1 MSEISKNNK
10 EIGKTIATKVPINIH
25 NQLMNLIENGDYL
38 SISDF
43 LREAIREQLK
53 TYKVANFREIN
64 YFDAKKEVVSYFI
77 KYEDCFLDEIA
88 IDLELDF
95 ELVLNIINDL
105 IQEGRIVKISIIN
118 DLIQEG
124 RIVKISNDE
133 LFEKRGMDN
142 HEAYRLEDND
152 AVYRIEGKRLI
163 VESRSKDYEFI
174 SIRHNV
180 DYKSVFKN
188 NGVVVE
194 NASVIL
200 SEAYSFIK

>member
-1 MSEISKNNK
+1 MTEISKNNK

-25 NQLMNLIENGDYL
+25 NQLVNLIENGDYL

-53 TYKVANFREIN
+53 TYKIANFREID
-64 YFDAKKEVVSYFI
+64 YFDAKKEVLSYFI
-77 KYEDCFLDEIA
+77 KYQDCFLDEIA

-105 IQEGRIVKISIIN
+105 IQEGRI
-118 DLIQEG
+118 E
-124 RIVKISNDE
+124 KISNEE
-133 LFEKRGMDN
+133 LFEKRVDDQSN
-142 HEAYRLEDND
+142 TNIRF
-152 AVYRIEGKRLI
+152 EGKRLI

-174 SIRHNV
+174 SIRRNYN
-180 DYKSVFKN
+180 YKSVFKN
-188 NGVVVE
+188 NGVVVD

>member
-25 NQLMNLIENGDYL
+25 NQLINLIENGDYL

-64 YFDAKKEVVSYFI
+64 YFDAKKEVLSYFI
-77 KYEDCFLDEIA
+77 RYDDCFLDEIT

-95 ELVLNIINDL
+95 ELVLNIL
-105 IQEGRIVKISIIN
+105 N

-124 RIVKISNDE
+124 RIVKISNEE
-133 LFEKRGMDN
+133 LLEKRGIDN
-142 HEAYRLEDND
+142 PESYHSKNNNN
-152 AVYRIEGKRLI
+152 VYKIEGKRLI

-174 SIRHNV
+174 SIRHNR
-180 DYKSVFKN
+180 DYKSIFKN
-188 NGVVVE
+188 NGAVVE

-200 SEAYSFIK
+200 SEGYSFIK

>member
-64 YFDAKKEVVSYFI
+64 YFDAKKEVISYFLR
-77 KYEDCFLDEIA
+77 YEDCFLDEIA
-88 IDLELDF
+88 IELELDF

-105 IQEGRIVKISIIN
+105 IDEGRVAM
-118 DLIQEG
+118 
-124 RIVKISNDE
+124 ISNEE
-133 LFEKRGMDN
+133 LFEKRGIDN
-142 HEAYRLEDND
+142 TNISPTRDND
-152 AVYRIEGKRLI
+152 SPYKIEGKRLI

-180 DYKSVFKN
+180 DYKSIFKN
-188 NGVVVE
+188 NGVVLE
-194 NASVIL
+194 NASVIF
-200 SEAYSFIK
+200 SQGYSFIK

>member
-64 YFDAKKEVVSYFI
+64 YFDAKKEVLSYFI
-77 KYEDCFLDEIA
+77 RYDDCFLDEIA

-95 ELVLNIINDL
+95 ELVLNILNDL
-105 IQEGRIVKISIIN
+105 MQEGRIVM
-118 DLIQEG
+118 
-124 RIVKISNDE
+124 ISNEE
-133 LFEKRGMDN
+133 LLEKRGIDN
-142 HEAYRLEDND
+142 PESYHSKNNNN
-152 AVYRIEGKRLI
+152 VYKIEGKRLI

-174 SIRHNV
+174 SIRHNM
-180 DYKSVFKN
+180 DYNSIFKN
-188 NGVVVE
+188 NGAVVE

-200 SEAYSFIK
+200 SEGYSFIK

>member
-1 MSEISKNNK
+1 MTEINKNNK

-25 NQLMNLIENGDYL
+25 NQLINLIENGDYL

-53 TYKVANFREIN
+53 NYKVANFRKIN

-77 KYEDCFLDEIA
+77 KYNDCFLDEIA

-95 ELVLNIINDL
+95 ELVFNVLNDL
-105 IQEGRIVKISIIN
+105 V
-118 DLIQEG
+118 LEG
-124 RIVKISNDE
+124 RIVKISNEE
-133 LFEKRGMDN
+133 LFEKRALNNSGNDN
-142 HEAYRLEDND
+142 SNSGGNILKF
-152 AVYRIEGKRLI
+152 EGKRLI

-174 SIRHNV
+174 SVRHNA
-180 DYKSVFKN
+180 DYKAILKN
-188 NGVVVE
+188 NGIVVN

-200 SEAYSFIK
+200 SEAYSFIN

>member
-25 NQLMNLIENGDYL
+25 NQLINLIENGDYL

-95 ELVLNIINDL
+95 ELVLNIIY
-105 IQEGRIVKISIIN
+105 

-142 HEAYRLEDND
+142 HEAYRLKDND

>member
-95 ELVLNIINDL
+95 ELVLNIIY
-105 IQEGRIVKISIIN
+105 

-124 RIVKISNDE
+124 RIVKISNEE

-142 HEAYRLEDND
+142 PEVYRLKDND
-152 AVYRIEGKRLI
+152 AIYRIEGKRLI

-174 SIRHNV
+174 TIRHNV

-188 NGVVVE
+188 NGVVLE

>member
-25 NQLMNLIENGDYL
+25 NQLINLIENGDYL

-53 TYKVANFREIN
+53 TYKV
-64 YFDAKKEVVSYFI
+64 D
-77 KYEDCFLDEIA
+77 DCFLDEIA

-95 ELVLNIINDL
+95 ELVYNIL
-105 IQEGRIVKISIIN
+105 N

-124 RIVKISNDE
+124 RIVKISNEE
-133 LFEKRGMDN
+133 LLEKRGIGNQETYRSKDN
-142 HEAYRLEDND
+142 GR
-152 AVYRIEGKRLI
+152 VYRIEGKRLI

-174 SIRHNV
+174 SIRHNM
-180 DYKSVFKN
+180 DYKSIFKN
-188 NGVVVE
+188 NGVIVE
-194 NASVIL
+194 NASIIL

>member
-1 MSEISKNNK
+1 MSEKSKNNK

-53 TYKVANFREIN
+53 TYKVANFREVN
-64 YFDAKKEVVSYFI
+64 YFDAKKEVLSYFI
-77 KYEDCFLDEIA
+77 KYNDCFLDEIA

-95 ELVLNIINDL
+95 ELVLNILNDL
-105 IQEGRIVKISIIN
+105 MQEGRIVM
-118 DLIQEG
+118 
-124 RIVKISNDE
+124 ISNEE
-133 LFEKRGMDN
+133 LLEKRGIDN
-142 HEAYRLEDND
+142 PESYHSKNNNS
-152 AVYRIEGKRLI
+152 VYKIEGKRLI

-174 SIRHNV
+174 SIRHNM
-180 DYKSVFKN
+180 DYKSIFKN
-188 NGVVVE
+188 NGAVVE

-200 SEAYSFIK
+200 SEGYSFIK

>member
-1 MSEISKNNK
+1 MTEINKNNR

-25 NQLMNLIENGDYL
+25 NQLVNLIENGDYL

-64 YFDAKKEVVSYFI
+64 YFDAKKEVISYFI
-77 KYEDCFLDEIA
+77 KYNDCFLDEIA

-95 ELVLNIINDL
+95 ELVFNILNDL
-105 IQEGRIVKISIIN
+105 VLEGRV
-118 DLIQEG
+118 
-124 RIVKISNDE
+124 VKISNDE
-133 LFEKRGMDN
+133 LFEKRGLNNMEVDN
-142 HEAYRLEDND
+142 SNQSGNILKF
-152 AVYRIEGKRLI
+152 EGKRLI

-174 SIRHNV
+174 SIRYNSN
-180 DYKSVFKN
+180 YKAILKN
-188 NGVVVE
+188 NGVVVD

-200 SEAYSFIK
+200 SEAYSFVK

>member
-25 NQLMNLIENGDYL
+25 NQLINLIENGDYL

-53 TYKVANFREIN
+53 TYKVANFREVN
-64 YFDAKKEVVSYFI
+64 YFDAKKEILSYFI
-77 KYEDCFLDEIA
+77 KYDDCFFFFFS

-95 ELVLNIINDL
+95 ELVYNIL
-105 IQEGRIVKISIIN
+105 N

-124 RIVKISNDE
+124 RIVKISNEE
-133 LFEKRGMDN
+133 LLEKRGIGNLENYRSKDN
-142 HEAYRLEDND
+142 GR
-152 AVYRIEGKRLI
+152 VYRIEGKRLI

-174 SIRHNV
+174 SIRHNM
-180 DYKSVFKN
+180 DYKSIFKN

>member
-1 MSEISKNNK
+1 MSETSKNNK

-64 YFDAKKEVVSYFI
+64 YFDAKKEVLSYFI

-95 ELVLNIINDL
+95 ELVLNIIY
-105 IQEGRIVKISIIN
+105 

-142 HEAYRLEDND
+142 HEAYRLKDND
-152 AVYRIEGKRLI
+152 AAYRIEGKRLI

>member
-95 ELVLNIINDL
+95 ELVLNIIYDL
-105 IQEGRIVKISIIN
+105 IH
-118 DLIQEG
+118 EG
-124 RIVKISNDE
+124 RIVKISNEE

-142 HEAYRLEDND
+142 PEVYRLKDND
-152 AVYRIEGKRLI
+152 AIYRIEGKRLI

-174 SIRHNV
+174 TIRHNV

-188 NGVVVE
+188 NGVVLE

>member
-1 MSEISKNNK
+1 MSETSKNNK

-95 ELVLNIINDL
+95 ELVLNIIYDL
-105 IQEGRIVKISIIN
+105 M
-118 DLIQEG
+118 QEG
-124 RIVKISNDE
+124 RIVKISNEE

-142 HEAYRLEDND
+142 HEAYRLKDND

>member
-25 NQLMNLIENGDYL
+25 NQLIHLIENGDYL

-53 TYKVANFREIN
+53 TYKVANFREVN
-64 YFDAKKEVVSYFI
+64 YFDAKKEILSYFI
-77 KYEDCFLDEIA
+77 KYDNCFLDEIA

-95 ELVLNIINDL
+95 ELVYNIL
-105 IQEGRIVKISIIN
+105 N

-124 RIVKISNDE
+124 RIVKISNEE
-133 LFEKRGMDN
+133 LLEKRGIGNLENYRSKDN
-142 HEAYRLEDND
+142 GR
-152 AVYRIEGKRLI
+152 VYRIEGKRLI

-174 SIRHNV
+174 SIRHNM
-180 DYKSVFKN
+180 DYKSIFKN

>member
-1 MSEISKNNK
+1 MSETSKNNK

-105 IQEGRIVKISIIN
+105 M
-118 DLIQEG
+118 QEG

-142 HEAYRLEDND
+142 HEAYRLKDND
-152 AVYRIEGKRLI
+152 AAYRIEGKRLI

>member
-105 IQEGRIVKISIIN
+105 IH
-118 DLIQEG
+118 EG
-124 RIVKISNDE
+124 RIVKISNEE

-142 HEAYRLEDND
+142 PEVYRLKDND
-152 AVYRIEGKRLI
+152 AIYRIEGKRLI

-174 SIRHNV
+174 TIRHNV

-188 NGVVVE
+188 NGMVLE
-194 NASVIL
+194 NATVIL

>member
-1 MSEISKNNK
+1 MSETSKNNK

-77 KYEDCFLDEIA
+77 KYNDCFLDEIA

-95 ELVLNIINDL
+95 ELVLNIIYDL
-105 IQEGRIVKISIIN
+105 M
-118 DLIQEG
+118 QEG
-124 RIVKISNDE
+124 RIVKISNEE

-142 HEAYRLEDND
+142 HEAYRLKDND

>member
-25 NQLMNLIENGDYL
+25 NQLINLIENGDYL

-64 YFDAKKEVVSYFI
+64 YFDAKKEVLSYFI
-77 KYEDCFLDEIA
+77 RYDDCFLDEIA

-95 ELVLNIINDL
+95 ELVLNILNDL
-105 IQEGRIVKISIIN
+105 IQEGRIVKIAN
-118 DLIQEG
+118 E
-124 RIVKISNDE
+124 E
-133 LFEKRGMDN
+133 LLEKRGIDN
-142 HEAYRLEDND
+142 PESYHSKNNNN
-152 AVYRIEGKRLI
+152 VYKIEGKRLI

-174 SIRHNV
+174 SIRHNM
-180 DYKSVFKN
+180 DYKSIFKN
-188 NGVVVE
+188 NGAVVE

-200 SEAYSFIK
+200 SEGYSFIK

>member
-1 MSEISKNNK
+1 MSETSKNNK

-105 IQEGRIVKISIIN
+105 M
-118 DLIQEG
+118 QEG

-142 HEAYRLEDND
+142 HEAYRLKDND

>member
-1 MSEISKNNK
+1 
-10 EIGKTIATKVPINIH
+10 
-25 NQLMNLIENGDYL
+25 
-38 SISDF
+38 
-43 LREAIREQLK
+43 
-53 TYKVANFREIN
+53 
-64 YFDAKKEVVSYFI
+64 
-77 KYEDCFLDEIA
+77 
-88 IDLELDF
+88 
-95 ELVLNIINDL
+95 LVLNIIY
-105 IQEGRIVKISIIN
+105 

-124 RIVKISNDE
+124 RIVKISNEE

-142 HEAYRLEDND
+142 PEVYRLKDND

-188 NGVVVE
+188 NGVVLE

>member
-1 MSEISKNNK
+1 MSETSKNNK

-43 LREAIREQLK
+43 LREAIREQLN

-95 ELVLNIINDL
+95 ELVLNIIY
-105 IQEGRIVKISIIN
+105 

-142 HEAYRLEDND
+142 HEAYRLKDND

>member
-25 NQLMNLIENGDYL
+25 NQLINLIENGDYL

-53 TYKVANFREIN
+53 TYKIANFREIN
-64 YFDAKKEVVSYFI
+64 YFDAKKEVLSYFI
-77 KYEDCFLDEIA
+77 KYNDCFLDEIA

-95 ELVLNIINDL
+95 ELVLNIL
-105 IQEGRIVKISIIN
+105 N

-124 RIVKISNDE
+124 RIVKISNEE
-133 LFEKRGMDN
+133 LFEKRGIDN
-142 HEAYRLEDND
+142 HNEKCSKVDNH
-152 AVYRIEGKRLI
+152 VYKLDGKRLI

-180 DYKSVFKN
+180 DYKSIFKN
-188 NGVVVE
+188 NGIVVE

>member
-77 KYEDCFLDEIA
+77 KYNDCFLDEIA

-95 ELVLNIINDL
+95 ELVLNIIYDL
-105 IQEGRIVKISIIN
+105 IH
-118 DLIQEG
+118 EG
-124 RIVKISNDE
+124 RIVKISNEE

-142 HEAYRLEDND
+142 PEVYRLKDND
-152 AVYRIEGKRLI
+152 AIYRIEGKRLI

-174 SIRHNV
+174 TIRHNV

-188 NGVVVE
+188 NGVVLE

>member
-95 ELVLNIINDL
+95 ELVLNIIYDL
-105 IQEGRIVKISIIN
+105 MQEGRIA
-118 DLIQEG
+118 
-124 RIVKISNDE
+124 KISNEE

-142 HEAYRLEDND
+142 HEAYRLKDND
-152 AVYRIEGKRLI
+152 AIYKIEGKRLI

>member
-77 KYEDCFLDEIA
+77 KYDDCFLDEIA

-95 ELVLNIINDL
+95 ELVLNIIKDL
-105 IQEGRIVKISIIN
+105 ME
-118 DLIQEG
+118 EG
-124 RIVKISNDE
+124 RIVKISNEE
-133 LFEKRGMDN
+133 LFEKRGIDN
-142 HEAYRLEDND
+142 LDVYRSKDND
-152 AVYRIEGKRLI
+152 SVYKIEGKRFI
-163 VESRSKDYEFI
+163 VESRFKDYEFI
-174 SIRHNV
+174 TIRHNA

-188 NGVVVE
+188 NGMVLE

-200 SEAYSFIK
+200 SEAYSFIKYIF

>member
-25 NQLMNLIENGDYL
+25 NQLIHLIENGDYL

-53 TYKVANFREIN
+53 TYKVANFREVN
-64 YFDAKKEVVSYFI
+64 YFDAKKEILSYFI
-77 KYEDCFLDEIA
+77 KYDNCFLDEIA

-95 ELVLNIINDL
+95 ELVYNIL
-105 IQEGRIVKISIIN
+105 N

-124 RIVKISNDE
+124 RIVKISNEE
-133 LFEKRGMDN
+133 LLEKRGIGN
-142 HEAYRLEDND
+142 QETYRSKDND
-152 AVYRIEGKRLI
+152 RVYRIEGKRLI